1 MISFIT
7 LAVTEA
13 ATDGGPVKQIAETFG
28 VTWWYF
34 LCQCI
39 SFSLVAFLLNKFA
52 YKPILQILEER
63 RQKIAQ
69 GLENAQKIKEQLAEA
84 QKSAAQ
90 VIERANAEAQKM
102 IDEARTAAK
111 ALQERESQAAV
122 AQAAQIIA
130 KAREATEVE
139 REQAF
144 AELKREVTR
153 LVIDTTSKV
162 TGKVL
167 TTEDQRRLSEEAKR
181 ELAA

>member
-90 VIERANAEAQKM
+90 VIERANAEAR
-102 IDEARTAAK
+102 AAAK

>member
-7 LAVTEA
+7 LAAAEA
-13 ATDGGPVKQIAETFG
+13 ATEPGAFQQVAETFG
-28 VTWWYF
+28 FTWWYF

-39 SFSLVAFLLNKFA
+39 SFSLVAFFLHKFA

-69 GLENAQKIKEQLAEA
+69 SLENAQKIKEQLAEA

-90 VIERANAEAQKM
+90 VIEKANAEAQKM
-102 IDEARTAAK
+102 IEEARAAAK

-167 TTEDQRRLSEEAKR
+167 TADDQRRLSEEAKR